1 MEAIINPRIILL
13 LLSSVIMALV
23 IMFVPP
29 VSQDPAYHNFADQR
43 YISGIPH
50 FWNVVTNIPFLVL
63 GITGFF
69 KIQNQELRGVLPDLF
84 KAYLTFFL
92 GLVLTGL
99 GSGYYHLDP
108 SNSTL
113 VGDRMAITI
122 SFMSFFVLIFGE
134 SISTKTASR
143 LLLPLLFL
151 GLSSVVYWNIT
162 EKLGTGD
169 LRFYALVQFLPM
181 LLIPLMLLFYGSC
194 LSGRRWILAI
204 LLVYGA
210 AKITEMYDH
219 QIYELIGFSG
229 HSLKHLI
236 AAFGAFLF
244 LKGLEVRKP
253 IK

>member
-69 KIQNQELRGVLPDLF
+69 KIQKQELTGILPDLF
-84 KAYLTFFL
+84 RAYLTFFL

-113 VGDRMAITI
+113 VGDRMAITVT
-122 SFMSFFVLIFGE
+122 FMSFFVLIFGE
-134 SISTKTASR
+134 SISTRTASR

-151 GLSSVVYWNIT
+151 GLASVVYWNIT
-162 EKLGTGD
+162 ENLGTGD

-204 LLVYGA
+204 ILVYGA
-210 AKITEMYDH
+210 AKIAEMYDQ

>member
-1 MEAIINPRIILL
+1 MDTIINPRILLL

-29 VSQDPAYHNFADQR
+29 VSQDPGYHNFADQR
-43 YISGIPH
+43 NISGIPH

-69 KIQNQELRGVLPDLF
+69 KFQKQELTGILPDF
-84 KAYLTFFL
+84 FRAYLAFFM
-92 GLVLTGL
+92 GLVLIGL

-113 VGDRMAITI
+113 VGDRMAITVT
-122 SFMSFFVLIFGE
+122 FMSFFVLIFGE
-134 SISTKTASR
+134 SISTRTALR
-143 LLLPLLFL
+143 LLVPLLFL
-151 GLSSVVYWNIT
+151 GLASVVYWNIT
-162 EKLGTGD
+162 ENLGTGD

-204 LLVYGA
+204 ILVYGA
-210 AKITEMYDH
+210 AKIAEMYDQ

>member
-1 MEAIINPRIILL
+1 MEVVIDSRILML
-13 LLSSVIMALV
+13 LLSTVITAIVV
-23 IMFVPP
+23 ILVPP
-29 VSQDPAYHNFADQR
+29 VSQDPGYHNFVDQR
-43 YISGIPH
+43 NISGIPQ
-50 FWNVVTNIPFLVL
+50 FWSVVTNIPFLVL
-63 GITGFF
+63 GIIGFF

-113 VGDRMAITI
+113 VGDRMAITVT
-122 SFMSFFVLIFGE
+122 FMSFFVLIFGE
-134 SISTKTASR
+134 SISTRTASR

-151 GLSSVVYWNIT
+151 GLASVVYWNIT
-162 EKLGTGD
+162 ENLGTGD

-181 LLIPLMLLFYGSC
+181 LLIPLILLFYGSC

-204 LLVYGA
+204 ILVYGA
-210 AKITEMYDH
+210 AKIAEMYDQ

-229 HSLKHLI
+229 HSIKHLI
-236 AAFGAFLF
+236 AAFGVFLF
-244 LKGLEVRKP
+244 LKGFEVRKP
-253 IK
+253 IM

>member
-1 MEAIINPRIILL
+1 MEGFINPKNLLL
-13 LLSSVIMALV
+13 LLSTAITTLVVIL
-23 IMFVPP
+23 VPP
-29 VSQDPAYHNFADQR
+29 VSQDQGYHNFADQR
-43 YISGIPH
+43 NISGIPH
-50 FWNVVTNIPFLVL
+50 FWNVITNFPFLVV
-63 GITGFF
+63 GITGFL
-69 KIQNQELRGVLPDLF
+69 KIHKQDLTGVLPGLF
-84 KAYLTFFL
+84 KAYQTFFL

-113 VGDRMAITI
+113 AGDRMAITI
-122 SFMSFFVLIFGE
+122 TFMSFFVLIFGE

-143 LLLPLLFL
+143 LLVPLLFF
-151 GLSSVVYWNIT
+151 GLLSVAYWNIT

-181 LLIPLMLLFYGSC
+181 LLIPLMLLFYGSL

-204 LLVYGA
+204 ILVYGA

-219 QIYELIGFSG
+219 QIYVLIGFSG

-236 AAFGAFLF
+236 ASFGAYLF
-244 LKGLEVRKP
+244 LKGLQERKP
-253 IK
+253 KK

>member
-1 MEAIINPRIILL
+1 MINPGIFL
-13 LLSSVIMALV
+13 LLSSSVITALV
-23 IMFVPP
+23 IILVPS
-29 VSQDPAYHNFADQR
+29 VSQDLEYHNFVDQR
-43 YISGIPH
+43 NISGIPN

-69 KIQNQELRGVLPDLF
+69 KIQKQELTGVLPGLF
-84 KAYLTFFL
+84 KGHLTFFL

-113 VGDRMAITI
+113 VGDRMAITVT
-122 SFMSFFVLIFGE
+122 FMSFFVLIFGE
-134 SISTKTASR
+134 SISTSTASR
-143 LLLPLLFL
+143 LLVPLLFL
-151 GLSSVVYWNIT
+151 GLASVVYWNIT
-162 EKLGTGD
+162 ENLGTGD

-181 LLIPLMLLFYGSC
+181 LLIPLLLLFYGSC
-194 LSGRRWILAI
+194 LSGRRWILTI
-204 LLVYGA
+204 ILVYGV
-210 AKITEMYDH
+210 AKIAEMYDQ
-219 QIYELIGFSG
+219 QIYELLGFSG

-244 LKGLEVRKP
+244 LKGFEVRKP

>member
-1 MEAIINPRIILL
+1 MEAIINPRILLL
-13 LLSSVIMALV
+13 LLSLVITVLV
-23 IMFVPP
+23 IMLFPA
-29 VSQDPAYHNFADQR
+29 VSQDPGYHNFSDYR
-43 YISGIPH
+43 NILGIPN
-50 FWNVVTNIPFLVL
+50 FWNVVTNIPFLIL

-69 KIQNQELRGVLPDLF
+69 KIQKQELSGVLPDLF

-113 VGDRMAITI
+113 VGDRMAITVT
-122 SFMSFFVLIFGE
+122 FMSFFVLIFGE
-134 SISTKTASR
+134 SISTRTASR
-143 LLLPLLFL
+143 LLFPLLFL
-151 GLSSVVYWNIT
+151 GLASVVYWNIT
-162 EKLGTGD
+162 ENLGTGD

-181 LLIPLMLLFYGSC
+181 LLIPLMLLFYDSC

-204 LLVYGA
+204 ILVYGV
-210 AKITEMYDH
+210 AKIAEMYDQ
-219 QIYELIGFSG
+219 QIYELVGFSG

>member
-1 MEAIINPRIILL
+1 METIINPRILLL

-29 VSQDPAYHNFADQR
+29 VSQDPGYHNFADQR
-43 YISGIPH
+43 NISGIPH

-69 KIQNQELRGVLPDLF
+69 KFQKHELTGVIPDF
-84 KAYLTFFL
+84 FRAYLAFFM

-108 SNSTL
+108 LNSTL
-113 VGDRMAITI
+113 VGDRMAITVT
-122 SFMSFFVLIFGE
+122 FMSFFVLIFGE
-134 SISTKTASR
+134 TISTRTASR

-151 GLSSVVYWNIT
+151 GLASVVYWNIT
-162 EKLGTGD
+162 ENLGTGD

-204 LLVYGA
+204 ILVYGA
-210 AKITEMYDH
+210 AKIAEMYDQ

>member
-1 MEAIINPRIILL
+1 MDTIINPRMLLL

-29 VSQDPAYHNFADQR
+29 VSQDPGYHHFADQR
-43 YISGIPH
+43 NISGIPH

-63 GITGFF
+63 GIIGFF
-69 KIQNQELRGVLPDLF
+69 KIQKQELTGILPDF
-84 KAYLTFFL
+84 FRAYLAFFM
-92 GLVLTGL
+92 GLVLIGL

-113 VGDRMAITI
+113 VGDRMAITVT
-122 SFMSFFVLIFGE
+122 FMSFFVLIFGE

-143 LLLPLLFL
+143 LLVPLMFL
-151 GLSSVVYWNIT
+151 GLASVVYWNIT
-162 EKLGTGD
+162 ENLGKGD

-194 LSGRRWILAI
+194 LSGRRWILTI
-204 LLVYGA
+204 ILVYGA
-210 AKITEMYDH
+210 AKIAEMYDQ

-229 HSLKHLI
+229 HSIKHLI
-236 AAFGAFLF
+236 AASGVFLF
-244 LKGLEVRKP
+244 LKGFEVRKP
-253 IK
+253 IM

>member
-1 MEAIINPRIILL
+1 MEAIISPRILLL
-13 LLSSVIMALV
+13 LLSSVITALV
-23 IMFVPP
+23 IMLVPP

-63 GITGFF
+63 GITGFL
-69 KIQNQELRGVLPDLF
+69 KIHKQELTGILPDLF
-84 KAYLTFFL
+84 RAYLTFFL

-99 GSGYYHLDP
+99 GSGYYHLDT

-143 LLLPLLFL
+143 LLVPLLFL
-151 GLSSVVYWNIT
+151 GLASVVYWNIT

-204 LLVYGA
+204 ILVYGA
-210 AKITEMYDH
+210 AKIAEIYDH

-253 IK
+253 IN

>member
-1 MEAIINPRIILL
+1 METIINPRILLL

-29 VSQDPAYHNFADQR
+29 VSQDPGYHNFADQR
-43 YISGIPH
+43 NISGIPH

-69 KIQNQELRGVLPDLF
+69 KFQKHELTGVIPDF
-84 KAYLTFFL
+84 FRAYLAFFM

-108 SNSTL
+108 LNSTL
-113 VGDRMAITI
+113 VGDRMAITVT
-122 SFMSFFVLIFGE
+122 FMSFFVLIFGE
-134 SISTKTASR
+134 TISTRTASR

-151 GLSSVVYWNIT
+151 GLASVVYWDIT
-162 EKLGTGD
+162 ENLGTGD

-204 LLVYGA
+204 ILVYGA
-210 AKITEMYDH
+210 AKIAEMYDQ

>member
-1 MEAIINPRIILL
+1 MEAIISPRILLL
-13 LLSSVIMALV
+13 LLSSVITALV
-23 IMFVPP
+23 IMLVPP

-63 GITGFF
+63 GITGFL
-69 KIQNQELRGVLPDLF
+69 KIHKQELTGILPDLF
-84 KAYLTFFL
+84 RAYLTFFL

-143 LLLPLLFL
+143 LLVPLLFL
-151 GLSSVVYWNIT
+151 GLASVVYWNIT

-204 LLVYGA
+204 ILVYGA
-210 AKITEMYDH
+210 AKIAEIYDH

-253 IK
+253 IN

>member
-23 IMFVPP
+23 IMLVPL

>member
-50 FWNVVTNIPFLVL
+50 FWNVVTNIPFILL

-69 KIQNQELRGVLPDLF
+69 KIQKQEFPGILPDLF
-84 KAYLTFFL
+84 RAYLTFFV

-143 LLLPLLFL
+143 LLAPLLLF
-151 GLSSVVYWNIT
+151 GLASVVYWNIS
-162 EKLGTGD
+162 EKIGTGD

>member
-23 IMFVPP
+23 IVLVPP

-50 FWNVVTNIPFLVL
+50 FWNVVTNIPFILL

-69 KIQNQELRGVLPDLF
+69 KIQKQELPGILPDLF
-84 KAYLTFFL
+84 RAYLAFFM

-143 LLLPLLFL
+143 LLAPLLLF
-151 GLSSVVYWNIT
+151 GLASVVYWNIT
-162 EKLGTGD
+162 EKIGTGD

-204 LLVYGA
+204 ILVYGA

>member
-13 LLSSVIMALV
+13 LLSSVIVALF
-23 IMFVPP
+23 IMLVPP
-29 VSQDPAYHNFADQR
+29 VSQDPVYHNFADQR

-69 KIQNQELRGVLPDLF
+69 KIQKQELTGILPDLF
-84 KAYLTFFL
+84 RAYLTFFL

-99 GSGYYHLDP
+99 GSGFYHLDP

-181 LLIPLMLLFYGSC
+181 LLIPLMLLFYGSS
-194 LSGRRWILAI
+194 LSGRRWVLAT
-204 LLVYGA
+204 LLVYGV

-236 AAFGAFLF
+236 AAFGAYLF
-244 LKGLEVRKP
+244 LKGLEVRKR

>member
-13 LLSSVIMALV
+13 LLSSLITGLV
-23 IMFVPP
+23 IILVPP
-29 VSQDPAYHNFADQR
+29 VSQDPGYHNFADQR
-43 YISGIPH
+43 NFSGIPH

-84 KAYLTFFL
+84 KAYLTFFM

-99 GSGYYHLDP
+99 GSGYDHLDP

-122 SFMSFFVLIFGE
+122 SFMSFFVLIIGE
-134 SISTKTASR
+134 SISTRTASR
-143 LLLPLLFL
+143 FLVPLLFL
-151 GLSSVVYWNIT
+151 GLASVVYWNIT
-162 EKLGTGD
+162 ENLGTGD

-204 LLVYGA
+204 ILVYGA
-210 AKITEMYDH
+210 AKIAEMYDQ

>member
-1 MEAIINPRIILL
+1 METIINPRILLL

-29 VSQDPAYHNFADQR
+29 VSQDPGYHNFADQR
-43 YISGIPH
+43 NISGIPH

-63 GITGFF
+63 GIIGFF
-69 KIQNQELRGVLPDLF
+69 KIQKQELTGILPDF
-84 KAYLTFFL
+84 FRAYLAFFM
-92 GLVLTGL
+92 GLVLIGL

-113 VGDRMAITI
+113 VGDRMAITVT
-122 SFMSFFVLIFGE
+122 FMSFFVLIFGE
-134 SISTKTASR
+134 SISTRTASR
-143 LLLPLLFL
+143 LLVPLLFL
-151 GLSSVVYWNIT
+151 GISSVVYWNIT
-162 EKLGTGD
+162 ENLGKGD

-204 LLVYGA
+204 ILVYGA
-210 AKITEMYDH
+210 AKIAEMYDQ

>member
-1 MEAIINPRIILL
+1 MEAIINPRIFLL
-13 LLSSVIMALV
+13 LLSSVIAALV
-23 IMFVPP
+23 IMLVPS
-29 VSQDPAYHNFADQR
+29 VSQDPEYHNFADQR
-43 YISGIPH
+43 NISGIPH

-69 KIQNQELRGVLPDLF
+69 KIQNQELRGVIPDLF

-113 VGDRMAITI
+113 VGDRMAITVT
-122 SFMSFFVLIFGE
+122 FMSFFVLIFGE
-134 SISTKTASR
+134 SISTRTALR
-143 LLLPLLFL
+143 LLVPLLFL
-151 GLSSVVYWNIT
+151 GLASVVYWNIT
-162 EKLGTGD
+162 ENLGTGD

-204 LLVYGA
+204 ILVYGV
-210 AKITEMYDH
+210 AKIAEIYDQ

>member
-13 LLSSVIMALV
+13 LLSSLITGLV
-23 IMFVPP
+23 IILVPH

-50 FWNVVTNIPFLVL
+50 FWNVVTNIPFILL

-69 KIQNQELRGVLPDLF
+69 KIQKQELPGILPDLF
-84 KAYLTFFL
+84 RAYLAFFM

-143 LLLPLLFL
+143 LLAPLLLF
-151 GLSSVVYWNIT
+151 GLASVVYWNIT
-162 EKLGTGD
+162 EKIGTGD

-181 LLIPLMLLFYGSC
+181 LLIPLMLLLYGSC
-194 LSGRRWILAI
+194 LSSRRWILAI
-204 LLVYGA
+204 ILVYGA
-210 AKITEMYDH
+210 AKIAEIYDH

-253 IK
+253 IN

>member
-1 MEAIINPRIILL
+1 MEAIINPRIFLL
-13 LLSSVIMALV
+13 LLSSVIAALV
-23 IMFVPP
+23 IMLVPS
-29 VSQDPAYHNFADQR
+29 VSQDPGYHVFADQR
-43 YISGIPH
+43 NISGIPH

-63 GITGFF
+63 GIIGFF
-69 KIQNQELRGVLPDLF
+69 KIQKQELTGILPNF
-84 KAYLTFFL
+84 FRAYLTFFM

-99 GSGYYHLDP
+99 GSGYYQLDP

-113 VGDRMAITI
+113 VGDRMAITVT
-122 SFMSFFVLIFGE
+122 FMSFFVLIFGE

-143 LLLPLLFL
+143 LLVPSLFL

-181 LLIPLMLLFYGSC
+181 LLIPLMLLFYGSR
-194 LSGRRWILAI
+194 LSGKRWIIAI
-204 LLVYGA
+204 ILVYGA

-236 AAFGAFLF
+236 AAFGAYLF
-244 LKGLEVRKP
+244 LQGLRVRKL
-253 IK
+253 KK

>member
-1 MEAIINPRIILL
+1 ML
-13 LLSSVIMALV
+13 LLSSVITALV
-23 IMFVPP
+23 IILVPS
-29 VSQDPAYHNFADQR
+29 VSQDLGYHNFVDQR
-43 YISGIPH
+43 NILGIPH

-69 KIQNQELRGVLPDLF
+69 KIYKHELIGVLPDLF
-84 KAYLTFFL
+84 RAYLTFFL

-108 SNSTL
+108 SNTTL
-113 VGDRMAITI
+113 VGDRMAITVT
-122 SFMSFFVLIFGE
+122 FMSFFVLIFGE
-134 SISTKTASR
+134 SISTRTALR
-143 LLLPLLFL
+143 LLVPLQFL
-151 GLSSVVYWNIT
+151 GLASVVYWNIT
-162 EKLGTGD
+162 ESLGTGD
-169 LRFYALVQFLPM
+169 LRFYALVQFLPI

-204 LLVYGA
+204 ILVYAA
-210 AKITEMYDH
+210 AKIAEMYDQ

>member
-43 YISGIPH
+43 YILGIPH
-50 FWNVVTNIPFLVL
+50 FWNVVTNIPFILV

-69 KIQNQELRGVLPDLF
+69 KIHKQELTGILPDLF
-84 KAYLTFFL
+84 RAYLTFFL

-143 LLLPLLFL
+143 LLAPLLLF
-151 GLSSVVYWNIT
+151 GLASVVYWNIT

-181 LLIPLMLLFYGSC
+181 LLIPLMLLFSGSC

-204 LLVYGA
+204 ILVYGA
-210 AKITEMYDH
+210 AKIAEIYDH

-253 IK
+253 IN

>member
-13 LLSSVIMALV
+13 LLSSLITGLV
-23 IMFVPP
+23 IILVPH

-50 FWNVVTNIPFLVL
+50 FWNVVTNIPFIFL

-69 KIQNQELRGVLPDLF
+69 KIQKQELPGILPDLF
-84 KAYLTFFL
+84 RAYLAFFM

-143 LLLPLLFL
+143 LLAPLLLF
-151 GLSSVVYWNIT
+151 GLASVVYWNIT
-162 EKLGTGD
+162 EKIGTGD

-204 LLVYGA
+204 ILVYGA

>member
-1 MEAIINPRIILL
+1 METIINPRILLL

-29 VSQDPAYHNFADQR
+29 VSQDPGYHNFADQR
-43 YISGIPH
+43 NISGIPH

-69 KIQNQELRGVLPDLF
+69 KFQKHELTGVIPDF
-84 KAYLTFFL
+84 FRAYLAFFM

-108 SNSTL
+108 LNSTL
-113 VGDRMAITI
+113 VGDRMAITVT
-122 SFMSFFVLIFGE
+122 FMSFFVLIFGE
-134 SISTKTASR
+134 TISTRTASR

-151 GLSSVVYWNIT
+151 GLASVVYWNIT
-162 EKLGTGD
+162 ENLGTGD

-181 LLIPLMLLFYGSC
+181 LLIPLMLLLYGSC

-204 LLVYGA
+204 ILVYGA
-210 AKITEMYDH
+210 AKIAEMYDQ